1 MIYLIQCTQMISF
14 ALFASASVFY
24 TSESIAKEEQTT
36 GQAYMT
42 SMIAA
47 GSVLGSLIGGWVLEL
62 FGMSTMLFVNFLIA
76 VLALF
81 SPLYPSGAKNFCLKH
96 NSKNGLY

>member
-1 MIYLIQCTQMISF
+1 
-14 ALFASASVFY
+14 
-24 TSESIAKEEQTT
+24 
-36 GQAYMT
+36 MT

-76 VLALF
+76 VLGVVFALI
-81 SPLYPSGAKNFCLKH
+81 SVRSKKLLLKA
-96 NSKNGLY
+96 